1 MKRFGQEVVLKVR
14 TASGSSVVDTTTDS
28 FDLGGL
34 RVDFHVMNTGGF
46 SRAYIKVYNLNQ
58 ATITSLLG
66 GGAASKDRYITV
78 ETSLHNGPKF
88 PIVDN
93 FFLSNSIDEVQLPD
107 RITTLYCFNDMKKN
121 VFESTVSGLK
131 VEKPTL
137 RRCVDTLLHSTYQA
151 GSSSVTPV
159 KVEYKGFPSK
169 IEDMVPPR
177 PSTQFNGQ
185 VGECLGQLAEE
196 HKFQFYTKGNTLS
209 LIYNPSGEQLSL
221 TDWDSEKALTLR
233 DENMRANI
241 KLGPASCEITSNL
254 DGLLDCGT
262 IVDIT
267 DLRTAAI
274 TGLTQDQLAVGD
286 GVLSGYAGYGKYRIW
301 QVQHMGSNY
310 TDQWQTIALGTAP
323 QTGVAMKTA
332 TWFK

>member
-14 TASGSSVVDTTTDS
+14 TASGSTVVDTSADS
-28 FDLGGL
+28 FDLSGL

-58 ATITSLLG
+58 ATISSLLG
-66 GGAASKDRYITV
+66 GGSASKDRYITV
-78 ETSLHNGPKF
+78 ETSLHNGPLI

-93 FFLSNSIDEVQLPD
+93 FFLSNSIDEVQLPN

-121 VFESTVSGLK
+121 VFESPVSGLK
-131 VEKPTL
+131 VTKPSL
-137 RRCVDTLLHSTYQA
+137 SRCVDALLEAT
-151 GSSSVTPV
+151 SSTPV
-159 KVEYKGFPSK
+159 NVEYTGFPSN

-177 PSTQFNGQ
+177 PSTQLNGQ
-185 VGECLGQLAEE
+185 VGECMDQLAEE
-196 HKFQFYTKGNTLS
+196 HKFQFYTKGNTLN
-209 LIYNPSGEQLSL
+209 LVYNPSEDQLEL
-221 TDWDSEKALTLR
+221 TGWASEKALTLR

-241 KLGPASCEITSNL
+241 KLGPASCEVTSNL
-254 DGLLDCGT
+254 DSLLDCGT
-262 IVDIT
+262 MVDIT
-267 DLRTAAI
+267 ELRTAAI
-274 TGLTQDQLAVGD
+274 TGISEDQLAVGA